1 MAATICVASTE
12 RHSGK
17 TALCIGLMHWFSQ
30 RGLAVGYMKPV
41 SSTPRSMGGRAVEED
56 VMFVRTTL
64 GLPEPLEVMSPVLL
78 TVDAVKAAVTGS
90 DTGAYEKQIVE
101 AYRKVADGK
110 DVVVMEGGSNL
121 REGRMINL
129 SVGRIAELLGARAL
143 VVVPYVDT
151 LQVID
156 DLLAARLAI
165 GEPMMGAVI
174 NSVLQH
180 RMVYAGEKVK
190 PFLEARGV
198 PVFAALPKERLLLSV
213 SVGELLEGLGGQ
225 TLCCEDALDELVENL
240 MVGAMNVESAL
251 THFRRSPGKAVITG
265 GDRVDIQ
272 LAALETSTR
281 CLILTGNIRP
291 DPLIVGLATERH
303 VPIILT
309 AHDTLNAIQTIEN
322 FFGKT
327 RFQQQKKVE
336 YFEAMLDK
344 WMDFG
349 SLTKALGLSV

>member
-1 MAATICVASTE
+1 MAATIYVASTE

-17 TALCIGLMHWFSQ
+17 TALCIGLIHWF
-30 RGLAVGYMKPV
+30 REKGLAAGYMKPV
-41 SSTPRSMGGRAVEED
+41 SSTPRSMGGRAVDED
-56 VMFVRTTL
+56 VMFIKATL
-64 GLPEPLEVMSPVLL
+64 GLPEPLEAMSPVLL
-78 TVDAVKAAVTGS
+78 TVDAVKAAVVS
-90 DTGAYEKQIVE
+90 PDTGAYERQIVE
-101 AYRKVADGK
+101 AHRTVTDGK

-129 SVGRIAELLGARAL
+129 SAGRISELLGARAL

-151 LQVID
+151 LQIID
-156 DLLAARLAI
+156 DLLAARLSI

-174 NSVLQH
+174 NSVFQQ
-180 RMVYAGEKVK
+180 RMAYAGEKVK

-198 PVFAALPKERLLLSV
+198 PVFATLPRERLLLSV
-213 SVGELLEGLGGQ
+213 SVGELLEGLGGE

-240 MVGAMNVESAL
+240 MVGAMSVESAL
-251 THFRRSPGKAVITG
+251 TYFRRASGKAVITG

-291 DPLIVGLATERH
+291 DPLIIGLATERH

-309 AHDTLNAIQTIEN
+309 GYDTLNAIQTIEN

-336 YFEAMLDK
+336 YFEALLDK

-349 SLTKALGLSV
+349 ALTKSLGLSV